1 MRRMILVAICVLA
14 SGAGSAFADEPIA
27 PDWSLADADG
37 TTVRLSEIV
46 ENGPVVLFFWASWC
60 PYCKALMPHL
70 QSIDIEYAGRVRLLA
85 LSFRDDGD
93 PVGLLRKQGYTF
105 TPLPGAGDVAE
116 RYGVHGTPGVI
127 IVDSQR
133 AIRFN
138 LYDLARPD
146 VPTIVRERGRSAVAA
161 FLAPHW
167 AAEIRQQLDAV
178 L

>member
-1 MRRMILVAICVLA
+1 MYRMIVVAICLLVGGI
-14 SGAGSAFADEPIA
+14 GAAIADQPIA

-37 TTVRLSEIV
+37 TTVQLSEVV
-46 ENGPVVLFFWASWC
+46 EDGPVLLFFWASWC

-93 PVGLLRKQGYTF
+93 PVGFLRTQGYTF
-105 TPLPGAGDVAE
+105 TPLPAAEDVAK

-127 IVDSQR
+127 IVDGQR
-133 AIRFN
+133 ALRFN
-138 LYDLARPD
+138 LYDLERPE
-146 VPTIVRERGRSAVAA
+146 VPVSVEERGRSAVAA

-167 AAEIRQQLDAV
+167 AAEIRQQLDAI